1 MTLLALSQLAIGQG
15 RMYFN
20 ATLPEGHVLRCSL
33 PTDGSGNLIGNFA
46 TAHKVVSHTIGNLT
60 IPDSVEYNG
69 SKYVVKSIDAN
80 FQPGAWLTSVSI
92 PATVTSI
99 GFSAFSGC
107 SNLASIFIP
116 NSVVSIGNTA
126 FQNCSSLVSIQLPM
140 ALASVE
146 SGTFK
151 GCSSLQSVALP
162 STITAIGSDAFYECS
177 SLRSITIPKNVSV
190 IGRNA
195 FYNCSGLDTINYYA
209 TNCTSSGETMG
220 SAYFPA
226 FGSGFSSSSTK
237 VKVLN
242 IGRNVK
248 HIPEKAFYGCDS
260 LKAIVIPDSV
270 LTIGNEAFMRCRNVS
285 SITMKGNPPQ
295 IYNRTFYTIPSY
307 IPVYTPCG
315 TLSSYQSASDW
326 SSFTNFI
333 DACVVIN
340 VSANDPVKGGVTGG
354 GNYMLGD
361 TVTLTAIP
369 FPGASFVGW
378 SNGARENPLTFVASQ
393 TQTIIAAFG
402 NAPLARDTVYLR
414 DTVYINNYLH
424 DTIVQYVENLV
435 HDTMFYV
442 VHIHDTVYV
451 GYPVHDTT
459 YLPVYIHD
467 TTIVNDTL
475 VVNEYISIHDT
486 VYFPFYIHDT
496 VRMHDTT
503 IVRDTIVVNEYIPI
517 RDTMYFP
524 YYIHD
529 TIRMHDTTIVRDT
542 IVVNEYIPIH
552 DTMYFPYYIHD
563 TIMIHDTTI
572 VYDTVYVNDTVHV
585 GIDEVEM
592 YEAKVFVEH
601 GQIVVIGSEGRRVA
615 LYDAIGRCLASNR
628 KEGESRF
635 DVPVSGA
642 YFIKIGDAPARRITV
657 IR

>member
-1 MTLLALSQLAIGQG
+1 MMKKVLFTMTLLALSQFAIGQG

-46 TAHKVVSHTIGNLT
+46 TAHNVVSHTIGNLT

-107 SNLASIFIP
+107 SNLASISIP

-146 SGTFK
+146 IGTFK

-195 FYNCSGLDTINYYA
+195 FFNCSGLDTINYYA

-220 SAYFPA
+220 SAYYPA
-226 FGSGFSSSSTK
+226 FGSGLYSSSSTK

-242 IGRNVK
+242 IGRNVR

-315 TLSSYQSASDW
+315 TLSSYQGALDW
-326 SSFTNFI
+326 SGFTNFI

-378 SNGARENPLTFVASQ
+378 SNGSRENPLTFVASQ

-442 VHIHDTVYV
+442 LHIHDTVYV

-486 VYFPFYIHDT
+486 VYFPIYIHDT
-496 VRMHDTT
+496 V
-503 IVRDTIVVNEYIPI
+503 
-517 RDTMYFP
+517 
-524 YYIHD
+524 
-529 TIRMHDTTIVRDT
+529 RMHDTTIVRDT

-601 GQIVVIGSEGRRVA
+601 GQIVVVGSEGRRVA